1 MFCTGCGAK
10 LAGGA
15 KFCISCGQ
23 SVGAAV
29 PVPASQAAAPAP
41 AWTPVGSGGPA
52 PLVDAP
58 TGRGTGIT
66 LLLVAATLLML
77 AVVAIAGY
85 FVHDHFY
92 GDKRSPWGKFE
103 DDMKVDRAR
112 SDRKFAEDLEK
123 QLAETEKWVRQY
135 ESTGIIMGLGDG
147 KSAAGL
153 IPFEE
158 GKSREEMEKKIVE
171 IMYKRLEQL
180 QKLKESQSARK
191 GGSPY
196 AGAVRD
202 EDGSYNIAP
211 KK

>member
-1 MFCTGCGAK
+1 M
-10 LAGGA
+10 
-15 KFCISCGQ
+15 
-23 SVGAAV
+23 
-29 PVPASQAAAPAP
+29 
-41 AWTPVGSGGPA
+41 
-52 PLVDAP
+52 P

-66 LLLVAATLLML
+66 LILIAAAVLALV
-77 AVVAIAGY
+77 VIGGGY
-85 FVHDHFY
+85 FVYDHFY
-92 GDKRSPWGKFE
+92 GDKRSSWEKFE
-103 DDMKVDRAR
+103 DEAKAMRTR
-112 SDRKFAEDLEK
+112 SHQRFAEDLEK

-135 ESTGIIMGLGDG
+135 EATGIIMGLGDG

-158 GKSREEMEKKIVE
+158 GKSREDMEKKIVE
-171 IMYKRLEQL
+171 TMYKRLEQL
-180 QKLKESQSARK
+180 QRLKESRSAGK